1 MASQNVTDPSLG
13 PLALDLMQSAMS
25 AEAAIAEIQ
34 RRGQFMDYRQLLA
47 VDQRGQ
53 TAIHSGRNCLG
64 IWAQA
69 HAEDV
74 ASGGN
79 LLANDRV
86 PQAVVDGFL
95 ASSAIW
101 AIV

>member
-13 PLALDLMQSAMS
+13 PLALDLMQGAMS
-25 AEAAIAEIQ
+25 AEAAITEIK
-34 RRGQFMDYRQLLA
+34 RRSRFIDYRQLLA

-64 IWAQA
+64 IR
-69 HAEDV
+69 AEARAKDI

-79 LLANDRV
+79 LLAKTVCRRR
-86 PQAVVDGFL
+86 
-95 ASSAIW
+95 S
-101 AIV
+101 